1 MRYINYNIKGSF
13 SSLLKERPTFV
24 SGFTSLFRVH
34 QRKSLRGYLNGN
46 NVDDMRQDWWA
57 VGNDLRNAMQSY
69 GKR

>member
-1 MRYINYNIKGSF
+1 MRNINYNIKGSF

-46 NVDDMRQDWWA
+46 NVDDMRQD
-57 VGNDLRNAMQSY
+57 
-69 GKR
+69 